1 MILHDNAWA
10 MAKLDASE
18 ATTAQ
23 PGITYHPGHSYACQ
37 ITKQRSASPRAVPG
51 TARKSATLPFTN
63 LAATSQ
69 SAKLH
74 LREVLSSCQK
84 MALFVKLSIDDIHSC
99 SRQKVIRCDLESR
112 LDLRLWDTLS
122 VSLLKTLISRFHL
135 HARQSNPSWTP
146 CFHLS
151 RQKP

>member
-1 MILHDNAWA
+1 MIIRGRWLS
-10 MAKLDASE
+10 L
-18 ATTAQ
+18 
-23 PGITYHPGHSYACQ
+23 
-37 ITKQRSASPRAVPG
+37 
-51 TARKSATLPFTN
+51 TLPKPRLRNRGSHTTLATRMPVRSRSKDQRHHERSQALLGN
-63 LAATSQ
+63 LPHCRLLIWPRPRNPLSCISGKSFQ
-69 SAKLH
+69 VAKKWH
-74 LREVLSSCQK
+74 
-84 MALFVKLSIDDIHSC
+84 FVKLSIDDIHSC
-99 SRQKVIRCDLESR
+99 SRQKVIRCDLERR